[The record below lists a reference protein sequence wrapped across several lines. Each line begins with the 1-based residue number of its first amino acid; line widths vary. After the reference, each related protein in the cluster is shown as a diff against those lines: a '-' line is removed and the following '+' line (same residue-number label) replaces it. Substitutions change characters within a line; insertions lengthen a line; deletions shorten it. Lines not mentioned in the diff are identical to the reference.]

1 MSWAIPWHF
10 STEGGYY
17 STKLGVDFS
26 KSDSFDFIAFCS
38 GGQPTQP
45 RTETV
50 DTTQT
55 QQKNKQ
61 TAVKLNYRISAHTI
75 YALKSKK
82 IQTQ

>member
-10 STEGGYY
+10 STEGAYY
-17 STKLGVDFS
+17 SAKLRVELS
-26 KSDSFDFIAFCS
+26 KSDSFDFIAFFS

-61 TAVKLNYRISAHTI
+61 TAVKLNYRISALVH
-75 YALKSKK
+75 LCPQKQK